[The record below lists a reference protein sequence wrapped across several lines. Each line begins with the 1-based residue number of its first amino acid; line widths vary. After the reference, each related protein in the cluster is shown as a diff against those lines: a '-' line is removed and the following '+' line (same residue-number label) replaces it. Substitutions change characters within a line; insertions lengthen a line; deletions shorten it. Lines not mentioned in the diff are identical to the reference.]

1 MGPAEI
7 YTTCRTRLLGLAPTL
22 SPEQGAAP
30 LAPTPP
36 WTVVDGYRHLTG
48 VCEDML
54 AGNRPQGGITDTA
67 WTANQLAVRAD
78 RSLEEVCAEW
88 AERGPAL
95 DAMVEAAGA
104 AMGFVALD
112 AWTHEQDIRAASG
125 VGAIHDDAVLP
136 GLLALTIGNM
146 DRFYAASGGPPLRL
160 VLDGQEHRSGDG
172 EPTATLVATSYEL
185 MRMVFGRRSQA
196 QVDAAD
202 WSGEGADA
210 ARAAIRLFPA
220 QPQDLTD

>member
-7 YTTCRTRLLGLAPTL
+7 YVTCRTRLVELAPTL
-22 SPEQGAAP
+22 SADQQAAA

-36 WTVVDGYRHLTG
+36 WTVVDGYRHLAG
-48 VCEDML
+48 VCGDML
-54 AGNRPQGGITDTA
+54 VGNRPQGGITDTA
-67 WTANQLAVRAD
+67 WTAKQLADRAD
-78 RSLEEVCAEW
+78 QSLEQVCAEW
-88 AERGPAL
+88 AERAPEL
-95 DAMVEAAGA
+95 DGMVEAAGA

-125 VGAIHDDAVLP
+125 VGAVHDDAALP
-136 GLLALTIGNM
+136 GLLDLTMGNM
-146 DRFYAASGGPPLRL
+146 DRFYAPQGGPPLRL
-160 VLDGQEHRSGDG
+160 VLDGEERRWGDG

-196 QVDAAD
+196 QVDGAD

-220 QPQDLTD
+220 QPQDLSD